1 MIDGIRHE
9 HSTLADS
16 FHRRAWGDCRL
27 QDLVRLDHFHPNFL
41 QPHDQKQI
49 NTDAWNFTK
58 LSCFYIPQFYVSLC
72 TFNTRS
78 TLSCSFLTC
87 FLYPSLLPINPL
99 GHGNN
104 VRAVIRRER
113 ERERDWKREIVLIKT
128 KRSTRGNKKYTMR
141 PIKGDL
147 VFICTSCSCVWWEK
161 NRRDGGVNKI
171 EKQEGVRQRP
181 RQSERRRGKKKA
193 TGDK

>member
-1 MIDGIRHE
+1 MLECDWWYRTWTQWQQTPVTDVPEVI
-9 HSTLADS
+9 A
-16 FHRRAWGDCRL
+16 DCRTWS
-27 QDLVRLDHFHPNFL
+27 DWT
-41 QPHDQKQI
+41 I
-49 NTDAWNFTK
+49 FTPTSCSLMTK
-58 LSCFYIPQFYVSLC
+58 SRYIQMLSCFYIPQFYVSLC
-72 TFNTRS
+72 TFNTHS

-113 ERERDWKREIVLIKT
+113 ERDWKREIDLIKT

-147 VFICTSCSCVWWEK
+147 VFICSCVWWEE
-161 NRRDGGVNKI
+161 NRRDGGVNKT

-181 RQSERRRGKKKA
+181 RQSEREKKA
-193 TGDK
+193 TGAK